1 MVTEQLQEHDTSG
14 SDNSLERNSQVIVRS
29 TEIKQPPG
37 VKEIC
42 NLLDKFTGKSGEGD
56 FKAWVEDYVEATP
69 DCGWNNEL
77 RFHWFL

>member
-14 SDNSLERNSQVIVRS
+14 SDNSLERNSQAIVRS

-69 DCGWNNEL
+69 DCGWLEQ
-77 RFHWFL
+77 